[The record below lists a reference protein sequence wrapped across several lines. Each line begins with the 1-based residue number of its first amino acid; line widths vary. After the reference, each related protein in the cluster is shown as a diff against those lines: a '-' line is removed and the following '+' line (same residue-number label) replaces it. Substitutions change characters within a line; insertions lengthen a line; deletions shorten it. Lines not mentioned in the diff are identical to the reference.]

1 MKTQGSW
8 NWTFPGN
15 FHLFWFFP
23 GCFLVELVLEIAIYK
38 LLELQLVSRKN
49 LRTQNKKTK
58 QNNNNSSN
66 IKSTGYKTALILNSF
81 KSFIPQK

>member
-49 LRTQNKKTK
+49 LRTQNKKK
-58 QNNNNSSN
+58 QN
-66 IKSTGYKTALILNSF
+66 KTII
-81 KSFIPQK
+81 IPQTSNLLVIKLLWF